1 MKTLGLRMLALFLLM
16 VGVMAVRGQE
26 RDAEVPGDNFSL
38 EGALELFK
46 KSESPEQFEKM
57 LNAQDSKVNNL
68 DLNGDGYTDYI
79 RVIDRNEGNIH
90 TFTMQ
95 AVISDTDVQDVAVIT
110 LEKLV
115 NGKAVLQIIGD
126 EDVYGMETII
136 EPTREVFV
144 NAGTST
150 TQEVVDVWAWPS
162 VQYVYSPSY
171 VVWISPWSWS
181 VRPIWWSHWHPVVYY
196 HYDSYWRP
204 YRPYYTQCYSPRIVY
219 ASHIYRPYR
228 STSVIVHRRHETQI
242 TRYRS
247 THRDTYERNRSESTS
262 NPRYSNNPERRRPD
276 GVSADRPTVR
286 PRSNDGDNETRT
298 STRKEV
304 GNSRPMETNKT
315 ERNANWNDTP
325 VQRERSDNVTR
336 TRSEVRNTR
345 PTERNENTE
354 GNANWN
360 ERPVQRERSVEQ
372 PRNERTAERN
382 TSVQRERPVSSP
394 EPQRTTTQPRQEQP
408 QRERVSTPSRSSE
421 SRESSPERSGRS
433 SGSKSDSGSSQSQGR
448 KRSR

>member
-16 VGVMAVRGQE
+16 VGAMAVRGQE

-95 AVISDTDVQDVAVIT
+95 AVISDTEVQDVAVIT

-126 EDVYGMETII
+126 EDVYGIETII
-136 EPTREVFV
+136 EPTREVRI
-144 NAGTST
+144 NAGTTT

-171 VVWISPWSWS
+171 VVWISPWNWS

-219 ASHIYRPYR
+219 ASRIYRPYR

-247 THRDTYERNRSESTS
+247 VHRDTYVRNRNGSSG
-262 NPRYSNNPERRRPD
+262 NPRYSNNPERRRQSE
-276 GVSADRPTVR
+276 VRADRPTER
-286 PRSNDGDNETRT
+286 TRSNDNVTNTNTRT
-298 STRKEV
+298 
-304 GNSRPMETNKT
+304 
-315 ERNANWNDTP
+315 
-325 VQRERSDNVTR
+325 
-336 TRSEVRNTR
+336 EVRNTR
-345 PTERNENTE
+345 PTERNANTE

-360 ERPVQRERSVEQ
+360 ERPVQRERSESNVVKRERSFEQ
-372 PRNERTAERN
+372 PRNERNPDRNVERTA
-382 TSVQRERPVSSP
+382 SVQRERPVSSP
-394 EPQRTTTQPRQEQP
+394 AERQRTTTQPRQEQP
-408 QRERVSTPSRSSE
+408 QRERVSSPSRSSE
-421 SRESSPERSGRS
+421 ARESSPERSGRS
-433 SGSKSDSGSSQSQGR
+433 AGRSDSGSSQSQGR
-448 KRSR
+448 GKRNR